1 MMQNTF
7 FLNARFCFHLPPN
20 ISQLTKQPI
29 NLKFLVFII
38 VILLL
43 SAIGKT
49 EEQNRQWSIVRMYP
63 RLQLKKSLKTDFQDL
78 IHTNK
83 QWRIGI
89 KNRISFTLKPKKG
102 DGEWREVYS
111 YLKEKWD
118 KLIALNHIHFFAAL
132 IEVNRETSFQ
142 AGSE

>member
-1 MMQNTF
+1 MQNTF
-7 FLNARFCFHLPPN
+7 FECSFLFSSAPN
-20 ISQLTKQPI
+20 ISLLTKQPI

-89 KNRISFTLKPKKG
+89 KNAISFALQPKKG
-102 DGEWREVYS
+102 DERMKG
-111 YLKEKWD
+111 
-118 KLIALNHIHFFAAL
+118 
-132 IEVNRETSFQ
+132 SFIVI
-142 AGSE
+142 SKKNEINLLHWTIYIFLPL